1 MDRAHWL
8 IQLLVLGHLMSSS
21 LLVILLFYH
30 VPLWFP
36 CPTLL
41 GSPTLLF
48 PTLSV
53 PFPGEGPVPWPTSRV
68 STRDSSL
75 SSRTAPSPRSPET
88 VARMCV
94 WQLAGKVCVGLRSRT
109 PLCVVVATSVLILRD
124 ANGRKVK
131 QLRQLNRG
139 KFTSNHKI
147 LNFAFPLSEGCRFS
161 PRPVGWL

>member
-1 MDRAHWL
+1 MDRAHWF
-8 IQLLVLGHLMSSS
+8 IQLLVLGHLMLSS

-30 VPLWFP
+30 VPSWFP

-41 GSPTLLF
+41 GLPTLFF
-48 PTLSV
+48 PALSL
-53 PFPGEGPVPWPTSRV
+53 PFLEEGPIPWPTSRV

-75 SSRTAPSPRSPET
+75 SSRTAPSLSSPET

-94 WQLAGKVCVGLRSRT
+94 WQLAGKVCVSLCSRT

-131 QLRQLNRG
+131 QHRHLKRR

-147 LNFAFPLSEGCRFS
+147 LNFAFPLSEGCHFS